1 MVHTATS
8 SMRGKECGGLRKP
21 LNGGGRWSA
30 LGDCPTPPS
39 SYSWYSVHVEGEY
52 WVLGTGSLP
61 ATSPATPFEQIKPDY
76 LLWGCSA
83 GVGVGVLLVR
93 VRVHLLAAGSCSW

>member
-1 MVHTATS
+1 
-8 SMRGKECGGLRKP
+8 LRKP

-30 LGDCPTPPS
+30 LGVCPTPPS

-83 GVGVGVLLVR
+83 GVGVGVLLVASASAECG
-93 VRVHLLAAGSCSW
+93 VCEYTCWLLVDCSW